1 MEQQTDYWLFK
12 ILLLTLVRKKLILN
26 KMFENLIEDKL
37 NIKFYKETNCYAF
50 EIENFLSEEQY
61 GSLNTNLPDIKTNE
75 YKDYNESYDDKKS
88 QHQLKA
94 FISEVNNISY
104 EKLVYENPILN
115 EFVRTVKNPKF
126 INKLMKEFFFKI
138 LKSRIF
144 DKKNFLKLLIR
155 KNKGVEEK
163 NYSLAHKLFYND
175 IISTVGFAYMEEGA
189 QIFPH
194 TDGLKKILTLML
206 YFPEEN
212 TPDYLYKNLGTTFWN
227 SNEFGLKE
235 SDIKVKTFED
245 SEQFKKR
252 NQISLN
258 FPFKKKNIYGFI
270 KSHKSWHSL
279 EPIKVKKD
287 FIRKNININL
297 LLV

>member
-1 MEQQTDYWLFK
+1 
-12 ILLLTLVRKKLILN
+12 
-26 KMFENLIEDKL
+26 MFESLIENKL
-37 NIKFYKETNCYAF
+37 NINFFKETNCCAF
-50 EIENFLSEEQY
+50 EMKDFLSEEQY
-61 GSLNTNLPDIKTNE
+61 SSLYTNLPDIKTNE
-75 YKDYNESYDDKKS
+75 YKNYNESYDDKKS
-88 QHQLKA
+88 QHRLKA
-94 FISEVNNISY
+94 FITEVDNISY
-104 EKLVYENPILN
+104 KKLVYENPILN
-115 EFVRTVKNPKF
+115 EFVCTIKNPKF
-126 INKLMKEFFFKI
+126 INKVLKEFFFKI
-138 LKSRIF
+138 LKSRIL

-155 KNKGVEEK
+155 KNKATEKK
-163 NYSLAHKLFYND
+163 NYSLIHRLFYND

-194 TDGLKKILTLML
+194 TDGLKKILTMML

-212 TPDYLYKNLGTTFWN
+212 TPDHLYKNLGTTFWN

-258 FPFKKKNIYGFI
+258 FPFTKKNVYGFI
-270 KSHKSWHSL
+270 KSHNSWHSL

>member
-1 MEQQTDYWLFK
+1 
-12 ILLLTLVRKKLILN
+12 
-26 KMFENLIEDKL
+26 MFENLIEDKL
-37 NIKFYKETNCYAF
+37 NIKFFKETNCYAF
-50 EIENFLSEEQY
+50 EIEDFLSEEQY
-61 GSLNTNLPDIKTNE
+61 RSLNANLPNIKTNE
-75 YKDYNESYDDKKS
+75 YKNYNEGYDDKKS
-88 QHQLKA
+88 QHQSKA

-126 INKLMKEFFFKI
+126 IKKLMKEFSFKI

-155 KNKGVEEK
+155 KNKAVEEK
-163 NYSLAHKLFYND
+163 NYSLAHRLFYND
-175 IISTVGFAYMEEGA
+175 IISTVGFAYMEDGA

-227 SNEFGLKE
+227 SNEFGLNE
-235 SDIKVKTFED
+235 SDIKVKTLKD